1 MISEKSRGDYPLK
14 ALCKLAAKASSAL
27 LLAAVLQV
35 AHAHSTGE
43 NYVFLNIDEDA
54 LRVRVEL
61 HQDQLESRFGLQL
74 QDDVPAAAVLEPV
87 VSYVLDHLEIRV
99 ADQPLQL
106 VFRDAG
112 RESLPQGEFLLLHLD
127 SAWPG
132 ALPDSLT
139 IEQTLFFEDDPR
151 HRGLLLIERNA
162 VAGRDFGNEYTALI
176 FSPDKAVQELDL
188 VDVPGLLRLREFLWQ
203 GAWHILIGY
212 DHILFLLSLLLTSV
226 LVYRNAKWQ
235 AEESFR
241 RSLLNVAGIVTV
253 FTVAHSISLSLAAL
267 EIVKLP
273 SRPVE
278 IVIAASI
285 IVMALNNLRVF
296 LPLRWPVIFV
306 FGLFHGLGFATVM
319 GHLTFRMVD
328 LVKVMVLFNVG
339 VELGQLAI
347 VLVVFPLL
355 YILRKQSWFI
365 PVVVKGGSAA
375 ITAVAAY
382 WLIERAMG

>member
-1 MISEKSRGDYPLK
+1 
-14 ALCKLAAKASSAL
+14 
-27 LLAAVLQV
+27 LLALAQTVF
-35 AHAHSTGE
+35 AHTTGE

-54 LRVRVEL
+54 LHVRVEL
-61 HQDQLESRFGLQL
+61 HQRELASQFGLQL
-74 QDDVPAAAVLEPV
+74 QDEAPDTETLQPV
-87 VSYVLDHLEIRV
+87 VDYVFDHLEIS
-99 ADQPLQL
+99 AFGQPLPL
-106 VFRDAG
+106 AFKAAG
-112 RESLPQGEFLLLHLD
+112 RTSLPQGEFLVLHFD
-127 SAWPG
+127 TPWPG
-132 ALPDSLT
+132 ALPKALT
-139 IEQTLFFEDDPR
+139 IKQTLFFEADSR

-162 VAGRDFGNEYTALI
+162 VAGRDFGEEYTALV

-188 VDVPGLLRLREFLWQ
+188 VDVPGLLQLREFLWQ

-212 DHILFLLSLLLTSV
+212 DHVLFLLSLLLTSV

-355 YILRKQSWFI
+355 YVLRKQSWFI

-375 ITAVAAY
+375 ITAMAAY
-382 WLIERAMG
+382 WLVERALG

>member
-1 MISEKSRGDYPLK
+1 MKT
-14 ALCKLAAKASSAL
+14 LCKQVRRTCSAIL
-27 LLAAVLQV
+27 LLALAQTVF
-35 AHAHSTGE
+35 AHTTGE

-54 LRVRVEL
+54 LHVRVEL
-61 HQDQLESRFGLQL
+61 HQRELASQFGLQL
-74 QDDVPAAAVLEPV
+74 QDEAPDTETLQPV
-87 VSYVLDHLEIRV
+87 VDYVFDHLEIS
-99 ADQPLQL
+99 AFGQPLPL
-106 VFRDAG
+106 AFKAAG
-112 RESLPQGEFLLLHLD
+112 RTTLPQGEFLVLHFD
-127 SAWPG
+127 TPWSG
-132 ALPDSLT
+132 ALPKALT
-139 IEQTLFFEDDPR
+139 IKQTLFFEADSR

-162 VAGRDFGNEYTALI
+162 VAGRDFGEEYTALV

-188 VDVPGLLRLREFLWQ
+188 VDVPGLLQLREFLWQ

-212 DHILFLLSLLLTSV
+212 DHVLFLLSLLLTSV

-355 YILRKQSWFI
+355 YVLRKQSWFI

-375 ITAVAAY
+375 ITAMAAY
-382 WLIERAMG
+382 WLVERALG

>member
-1 MISEKSRGDYPLK
+1 MISEKNGGDYPLK
-14 ALCKLAAKASSAL
+14 ALCKLAAGVCSVV
-27 LLAAVLQV
+27 LLAAFLQV

-61 HQDQLESRFGLQL
+61 HQNELESHFGLQL
-74 QDDVPAAAVLEPV
+74 EDAVPDAPALEPIV
-87 VSYVLDHLEIRV
+87 GYVLDHLEISV
-99 ADQPLQL
+99 ADQPLPL

-112 RESLPQGEFLLLHLD
+112 RMSLPQGEFLQLHLD
-127 SAWPG
+127 AAWPG
-132 ALPDSLT
+132 ALPDKLT
-139 IEQTLFFEDDPR
+139 IEQTLFFESNPR

-162 VAGRDFGNEYTALI
+162 VAGRDFGEEYTALI
-176 FSPDKAVQELDL
+176 FRPDKAVQELDL
-188 VDVPGLLRLREFLWQ
+188 VDVPGLLQLREFLWQ
-203 GAWHILIGY
+203 GAWHILIGF

-226 LVYRNAKWQ
+226 LVYRNATWQ

-253 FTVAHSISLSLAAL
+253 FTIAHSISLSLAAL

-285 IVMALNNLRVF
+285 IVMALNNLRPF
-296 LPLRWPVIFV
+296 LPLRWTVIFV

-355 YILRKQSWFI
+355 YLLRKQSWFI

-375 ITAVAAY
+375 ITAMAAY
-382 WLIERAMG
+382 WLVERAMG

>member
-1 MISEKSRGDYPLK
+1 MK
-14 ALCKLAAKASSAL
+14 ALCKQVRRTCGAIL
-27 LLAAVLQV
+27 LLALAQT
-35 AHAHSTGE
+35 AFAHSTGE

-54 LRVRVEL
+54 LHVRVEL
-61 HQDQLESRFGLQL
+61 HENELESEFGLEL
-74 QDDVPAAAVLEPV
+74 QEETPDAAALQPV
-87 VSYVLDHLEIRV
+87 VAYVLAHLEIS
-99 ADQPLQL
+99 AFDQPLQ
-106 VFRDAG
+106 FAFKDAG
-112 RESLPQGEFLLLHLD
+112 RMTLPQGEFLHLHFAAD
-127 SAWPG
+127 WPG
-132 ALPDSLT
+132 ALPEALT
-139 IEQTLFFEDDPR
+139 ISQTLFFEANPR

-162 VAGRDFGNEYTALI
+162 VAGRDFGEEYTALI
-176 FSPDKAVQELDL
+176 FRPDNAVQELDL
-188 VDVPGLLRLREFLWQ
+188 VNVPGLLQMREFLWQ

-226 LVYRNAKWQ
+226 LVWRSAQWQ

-273 SRPVE
+273 SQPVE
-278 IVIAASI
+278 LVIAASI
-285 IVMALNNLRVF
+285 IVMALNNLRPF
-296 LPLRWPVIFV
+296 LPARWTVIFI

-339 VELGQLAI
+339 VELGQLGI
-347 VLVVFPLL
+347 VLIAFPVL
-355 YILRKQSWFI
+355 YYLRKQSWFV
-365 PVVVKGGSAA
+365 PVVVRGGSVA

-382 WLIERAMG
+382 WLVERALG